1 VATRELRLA
10 PGVWQARVVVRDA
23 RTDAVGSALHTFE
36 VPAPAGLR
44 LSSPILTDV
53 LDTADRPRPVLKLAR
68 RYAAEGAL
76 YLQYRVFGAAKDP
89 SAGRP
94 RVTAAWTIRGAAG
107 VARQDPPSPIEP
119 TSDGTLIRLVGIG
132 LAGLPPGDY
141 ALALRVT
148 DEIAGTTAERTEPF
162 TIVAES

>member
-36 VPAPAGLR
+36 VPATAGLR

-53 LDTADRPRPVLKLAR
+53 LDTADRPKPVLKLAR
-68 RYAAEGAL
+68 RYAADGAL

-89 SAGRP
+89 ADGRP
-94 RVTAAWTIRGAAG
+94 RVSGAWTIRRAAG
-107 VARQDPPSPIEP
+107 VIRQDPPSPIEP